1 MSAGGDIKR
10 VLERTLEQS
19 LVAQQ
24 PVARKNVERLR
35 RVHPD
40 DTPAETIGRLNT
52 YYLTAITASGGAA
65 GAAGVVPGVG
75 IPVALGDVL
84 LFTEVSVL
92 YTLSLAEVH
101 GIHPEDIERRKLLV
115 LTILLGDSAVVA
127 LDKTI
132 GRTGPYWAR
141 QIVSS
146 IPMTAINRLNKVL
159 GPRFITKYGTKQ
171 GVLVLSKQVPLG
183 IGAALGATGN
193 HVFGR
198 FTIKSARKIFGESPA
213 TWSILS
219 ADSDA

>member
-1 MSAGGDIKR
+1 MSASREVKR
-10 VLERTLEQS
+10 VLQKTLEQS

-40 DTPAETIGRLNT
+40 DTPAGTIGRLNT
-52 YYLTAITASGGAA
+52 YYLTAVTSSGGAA

-84 LFTEVSVL
+84 LFTEASVL

-146 IPMTAINRLNKVL
+146 IPMTAINRLNKIL
-159 GPRFITKYGTKQ
+159 GPRFVTKYGTKQ

-198 FTIKSARKIFGESPA
+198 FTIKSARKIFGEPPA
-213 TWSILS
+213 TWSDLS